1 MGYPQKGL
9 IDGSIKKENYLL
21 PQEDRS
27 VTLPFFARNRG
38 YTIDG
43 GSDLYQVLAVV
54 ERIPELVEVVL

>member
-21 PQEDRS
+21 LQEDRS

-43 GSDLYQVLAVV
+43 GSDLYQWREKGLILSSTSK
-54 ERIPELVEVVL
+54 R